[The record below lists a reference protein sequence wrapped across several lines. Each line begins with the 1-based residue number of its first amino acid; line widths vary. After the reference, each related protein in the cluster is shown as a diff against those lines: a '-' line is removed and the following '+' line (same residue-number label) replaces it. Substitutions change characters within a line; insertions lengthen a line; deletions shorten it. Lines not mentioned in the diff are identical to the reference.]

1 MTAQMGQDLGLSND
15 QRTQT
20 GIDIT
25 GYGASETEALAQ
37 RHAVNQR
44 SSNERNQEA
53 KCVGQRIQSIDTN

>member
-1 MTAQMGQDLGLSND
+1 MTAQIGQNLGLSND

-25 GYGASETEALAQ
+25 GHGASETKALAQ

-44 SSNERNQEA
+44 SGKER
-53 KCVGQRIQSIDTN
+53 D